1 MRILWLLVALLAR
14 ASAMFESEAL
24 RTLGLRRGA
33 TKDEIKR
40 AYCQRGSTVSVA
52 ADGRVDAA
60 ATTWSIS

>member
-40 AYCQRGSTVSVA
+40 AY
-52 ADGRVDAA
+52 
-60 ATTWSIS
+60 

>member
-33 TKDEIKR
+33 TTDEIKR
-40 AYCQRGSTVSVA
+40 AY
-52 ADGRVDAA
+52 
-60 ATTWSIS
+60 